1 MPKWRTVSVHAGKG
15 YDVMIGGGLIADCGR
30 LIAAEL
36 GRCRA
41 AVITDS
47 NVESLYLNSVMISLE
62 QAGLDA
68 VCHIFPAGEEN
79 KNLATLWDILELLA
93 ENHIG
98 RGDIV
103 IALGGGVTGDTAG
116 FAAGVYLRGI
126 RYVQMPTTLLAAVDS
141 SVGGKT
147 AVDLEAGKNLAG
159 VFKQPELVLCDT
171 HTLET
176 LTDYDM
182 ANGMAEAIKTAVLF
196 SHPLFDMF
204 GGEMTPAVLAD
215 IIESCVRFKAHI
227 VEIDERERNERRL
240 LNLGHTIGH
249 AIEKCSGYTVG
260 HGHAVAAGM
269 AMMCRAGE
277 KMGITEL
284 GTAYAVEETLERFGL
299 PTNTDY
305 TTDQLADAALNDKKR
320 SGDTITIVVPETI
333 GQCTL
338 RTEPIE
344 ALSKYIELGRVRR

>member
-1 MPKWRTVSVHAGKG
+1 
-15 YDVMIGGGLIADCGR
+15 
-30 LIAAEL
+30 
-36 GRCRA
+36 
-41 AVITDS
+41 
-47 NVESLYLNSVMISLE
+47 
-62 QAGLDA
+62 
-68 VCHIFPAGEEN
+68 
-79 KNLATLWDILELLA
+79 
-93 ENHIG
+93 
-98 RGDIV
+98 
-103 IALGGGVTGDTAG
+103 
-116 FAAGVYLRGI
+116 
-126 RYVQMPTTLLAAVDS
+126 
-141 SVGGKT
+141 
-147 AVDLEAGKNLAG
+147 
-159 VFKQPELVLCDT
+159 
-171 HTLET
+171 
-176 LTDYDM
+176 
-182 ANGMAEAIKTAVLF
+182 
-196 SHPLFDMF
+196 MF

-299 PTNTDY
+299 PVNTDY
-305 TTDQLADAALNDKKR
+305 TTDELADAALNDKKR
-320 SGDTITIVVPETI
+320 TGDTITVVVPETI

-344 ALSKYIELGRVRR
+344 ALSNYIELGRVRR